1 MTSPD
6 ARAALSL
13 LDRCSQGF
21 MVSQVLFAACELGVF
36 DLLAEAPEPL
46 DAATVARR
54 LGTSS
59 RGTELLL
66 DTCVSLKLLQVQMTS
81 GKALYENTELSNT
94 YLVRSSPRS
103 QSNMMLYMART
114 TYLCWAHLAQAVRE
128 GKNQYVKAFGVPSE
142 QLFTAIYRSEG
153 ERLLFM
159 RGLQDIWSV
168 HGRSVLAAFDLS
180 PFPRVCDLGGESV
193 LQMLQLRLNFCV
205 GSVQTLALTVLNQG
219 QERRS
224 LCPLLGCSGA
234 LAKECVS
241 LYPGCR
247 VTVFDIPAVIQAA
260 KAHFL
265 VAGEERISFQE
276 GDFFEDP
283 LPEADLYVLARV
295 LHDWTDDRC
304 SYLLARIHRACP
316 PGGGVLVIESLLD
329 ADGRGPLTTQLYSLN
344 MLVQTEGRERT
355 PAQYRALLAAAG
367 FRDVLCQR
375 TGGTYDAVLARK

>member
-46 DAATVARR
+46 DADAVARR

-180 PFPRVCDLGGESV
+180 PFPRVCDLGG
-193 LQMLQLRLNFCV
+193 
-205 GSVQTLALTVLNQG
+205 
-219 QERRS
+219 
-224 LCPLLGCSGA
+224 CSGA

-329 ADGRGPLTTQLYSLN
+329 ADGSGPLTTQLYSLN